1 MTQREPSLALPTGG
15 ARIRNAVEADVAQVV
30 ELLFRAFKRWP
41 AFELSVSPQEHLR
54 WKMRSDPIA
63 WRHHWVSEIDG
74 RIVAVLLA
82 IARRVRM
89 RGRNYLVRD
98 GVDASADPR
107 IQGGRVYGALADH
120 ADMIAQNAE
129 FDLGCGYVT
138 NPRMWQQRR
147 RKGRKPLGNPI
158 QVLEKRYRARAIIA
172 RRRQNYGGWL
182 PAPLAVFRIKLET
195 IFNRFGHRPYWRR
208 AERTWSITTLER
220 FDDRIEGFFE
230 EAAKPFDFIFVRGKD
245 YMNWRYCEPAAG
257 RFTVRA
263 AEQDGRILGYLVSK
277 ISEGSGYVVD
287 LLALPGRI
295 EVVRSLVEDALHLFR
310 EAGVELVTCWM
321 IWRHPYNRMLR
332 RYGFV
337 DSRRDAGFSCYPI
350 RPDSP
355 DVRFLADSGAR
366 IHLTQGDSDWI

>member
-1 MTQREPSLALPTGG
+1 MAQREPSPQLPTGG
-15 ARIRNAVEADVAQVV
+15 ARIRNAVEEDVSQIV

-41 AFELSVSPQEHLR
+41 AFQLDVSPLEHLR
-54 WKMRSDPIA
+54 WKMRSDSIA

-82 IARRVRM
+82 IARKVRM
-89 RGRNYLVRD
+89 RGRDYFVRD

-107 IQGGRVYGALADH
+107 IQGGRVYAALADH
-120 ADMIAQNAE
+120 ADVIAQNAE

-138 NPRMWQQRR
+138 NPKMWRQRR

-158 QVLEKRYRARAIIA
+158 QVLEKRYSARAIIT
-172 RRRQNYGGWL
+172 RRRETHGGRL
-182 PAPLAVFRIKLET
+182 PAQLAVLRVKLET
-195 IFNRFGHRPYWRR
+195 IFNRIGHRPYWRP

-230 EAAKPFDFIFVRGKD
+230 EAAKPFDFLIVRGKD

-257 RFTVRA
+257 QFTIRV
-263 AEQDGRILGYLVSK
+263 AEQDGRMLGYLVFK
-277 ISEGSGYVVD
+277 LSEKSGYIAD
-287 LLALPGRI
+287 LLALAGRI
-295 EVVRSLVEDALHLFR
+295 DVVRSLVEDALHHFR
-310 EAGVELVTCWM
+310 EVDVELVTCWM
-321 IWRHPYNRMLR
+321 IRRHPYNGMLR

-337 DSRRDAGFSCYPI
+337 NSRRDAGFSCYPI

-355 DVRFLADSGAR
+355 DVQFLSDSRAR
-366 IHLTQGDSDWI
+366 IHLTHGDSDWI